1 MKKDIKE
8 LYNQSEFN
16 KHDKNQEELIKQ
28 LKQDIELAE
37 NEATVTVD
45 GIYYPVSTIWREV
58 AYLALELAD
67 NSDWFDRYDEL
78 SNNN

>member
-16 KHDKNQEELIKQ
+16 KHDKNQQELINQ
-28 LKQDIELAE
+28 LKQNIELAE
-37 NEATVTVD
+37 NEATVIVD
-45 GIYYPVSTIWREV
+45 GIYSPVSTTWREV
-58 AYLALELAD
+58 ASIALELAD
-67 NSDWFDRYDEL
+67 NADWFDRYEEL

>member
-8 LYNQSEFN
+8 LYKQSEFN
-16 KHDKNQEELIKQ
+16 KHDKKQEELIKQ

-45 GIYYPVSTIWREV
+45 GIYYPVSTTWREV
-58 AYLALELAD
+58 ASLALELAD